1 MASFFPTPKEGAWWH
16 SPGSRSHPPPA
27 QPAWVGRLFRTR
39 PGPRL
44 PGDSGPALWVR
55 QLPPHAL
62 WEPCLLLS
70 GTPPSRLGERQPAAD
85 SPASAGVSL
94 EDVCCNKHTKMFL
107 QGCLTDNLW
116 RPSSHIIFLAKVW
129 YLCLYSRRR
138 RFTSLIMGILILA
151 GFAACWS

>member
-1 MASFFPTPKEGAWWH
+1 MASFLPPPKEGAWWH

-27 QPAWVGRLFRTR
+27 QPAWVGRLFLTR
-39 PGPRL
+39 LGPRL
-44 PGDSGPALWVR
+44 PGDSGACPVGSSASA
-55 QLPPHAL
+55 LPPHAL

-70 GTPPSRLGERQPAAD
+70 GMRAAD

-94 EDVCCNKHTKMFL
+94 ENVCCSKHTKMFL
-107 QGCLTDNLW
+107 RGCLTDNLW

-138 RFTSLIMGILILA
+138 RFTSLIMGILILVS
-151 GFAACWS
+151 FVACWS